1 MSDVDKLIIQI
12 NDKIEKLIGVKQAL
26 LIENK
31 NLSVKQAELLLEI
44 QNKNKIIDELRN
56 KNRNLSIAESV
67 KQIEGN
73 SDVKLKI
80 DEMVREIDKCIELL
94 NK

>member
-12 NDKIEKLIGVKQAL
+12 NDKIKKLIDLRQTLINENEDLKSKQ
-26 LIENK
+26 
-31 NLSVKQAELLLEI
+31 QELLQQLDI
-44 QNKNKIIDELRN
+44 KNKTIDELKN
-56 KNRNLSIAESV
+56 KNRNLSIADSI

>member
-1 MSDVDKLIIQI
+1 MSNVDKLIIQI
-12 NDKIEKLIGVKQAL
+12 NDKIKKLIDLRQAL
-26 LIENK
+26 INENEDLK
-31 NLSVKQAELLLEI
+31 SKQQELQQQLDI
-44 QNKNKIIDELRN
+44 KNKTIDELKN
-56 KNRNLSIAESV
+56 KNRNLSIADSI